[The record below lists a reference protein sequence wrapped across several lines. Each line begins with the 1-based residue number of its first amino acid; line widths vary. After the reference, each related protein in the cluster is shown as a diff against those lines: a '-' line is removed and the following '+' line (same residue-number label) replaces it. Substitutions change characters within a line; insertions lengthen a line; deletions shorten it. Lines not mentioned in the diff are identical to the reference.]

1 MAVQNHDAA
10 LSEKEQLEMMLQKS
24 KTIMNNLQERVRQ
37 LETAVVF
44 QLAAESRGPRA
55 EPRRVWSVEDL
66 QLIRQSFEKSHRGI
80 LDLNSHGSVPVA
92 HSIDQEPQLAQEHN
106 NPSQSH
112 ASHAASIISNSEV
125 QSTFG
130 ADYFCTWL
138 TTDSHAKDFHVAYR
152 SQAVECGAALL
163 THKVTAAVLVSLR
176 IIICLVS
183 MPPHSPLQIIEK
195 VPHFQLVDRLAL
207 CHIPSENLDST
218 FEDNNLRIYRFV
230 GEERSSNPVQVV

>member
-1 MAVQNHDAA
+1 MHGLLETTMAVQNHDAA

-24 KTIMNNLQERVRQ
+24 KTIMNNLQDRVRQ

-66 QLIRQSFEKSHRGI
+66 QLIRQTFEKSHRGI
-80 LDLNSHGSVPVA
+80 LDLNSHGSVPAA
-92 HSIDQEPQLAQEHN
+92 HSIDQEPQPAQEHN
-106 NPSQSH
+106 NTSQSH
-112 ASHAASIISNSEV
+112 ASHAASIISSSGV

-138 TTDSHAKDFHVAYR
+138 TTDAYAKDFHVAYR

-163 THKVTAAVLVSLR
+163 THKVAAVLPGSSALLHYCVSF
-176 IIICLVS
+176 VFS
-183 MPPHSPLQIIEK
+183 S
-195 VPHFQLVDRLAL
+195 A
-207 CHIPSENLDST
+207 SA
-218 FEDNNLRIYRFV
+218 DN
-230 GEERSSNPVQVV
+230 